1 MSDAEWLAVLV
12 TVVGALVVGTW
23 LAVQSDRRRSGAS
36 RPAVEANQQRSMAFL
51 GVVSDSTHFP
61 RARKPKAT

>member
-23 LAVQSDRRRSGAS
+23 LAVQSDRRRSGAFRDRQS
-36 RPAVEANQQRSMAFL
+36 KRNNKGRWRF
-51 GVVSDSTHFP
+51 
-61 RARKPKAT
+61 